1 MNRLGL
7 LVQLLLKLLELLI
20 IWKSNPIN
28 KLAVPSVIKRS
39 GSGRSWWAGTNRDM
53 GREWGGSELHELS
66 RNVWRAARSSC
77 SLWAGPQG
85 LVEGKTSSGWADV
98 IETTLWR
105 HRCCSLGRRVAL
117 CHMKGFADLWHW
129 IFPPALLPGT
139 RGESALGMSQGQ
151 ECQAQP
157 GKEPKKMTL
166 V

>member
-39 GSGRSWWAGTNRDM
+39 GPGRSWWVGTNRGM
-53 GREWGGSELHELS
+53 GRDWGGSELHELS

-77 SLWAGPQG
+77 SLWAGPSG
-85 LVEGKTSSGWADV
+85 LVEGKTSSGRADV

-117 CHMKGFADLWHW
+117 CHTKGFADPWHCCQELGERVLW
-129 IFPPALLPGT
+129 
-139 RGESALGMSQGQ
+139 GMSQGQ
-151 ECQAQP
+151 DCQAQP